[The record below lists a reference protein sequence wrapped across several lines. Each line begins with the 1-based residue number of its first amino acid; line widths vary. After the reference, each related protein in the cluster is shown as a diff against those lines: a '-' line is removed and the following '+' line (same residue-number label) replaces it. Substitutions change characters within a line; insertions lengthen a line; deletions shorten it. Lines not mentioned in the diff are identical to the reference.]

1 MIENL
6 YKRKL
11 SSLLGEIGE
20 KLVAYELIKRG
31 WEVHKNLSQTGF
43 DLYIQKGTVHRKIEV
58 KTRDGFEASGE
69 PKTALLFSASP
80 KEMETC
86 DAVICYARCEKNIFL
101 IVRKKT
107 ILRLNE
113 TIQQKDKGNIR
124 VYIKDGEVSGKWKSF
139 MNNWD
144 VLE

>member
-1 MIENL
+1 MKTNP
-6 YKRKL
+6 YKQKL

-20 KLVAYELIKRG
+20 RLVAYELIKRG

-58 KTRDGFEASGE
+58 KTRDAFEASGE
-69 PKTALLFSASP
+69 PKTPLQFSVSP

-86 DAVICYARCEKNIFL
+86 DAVICYARGEKNIFL
-101 IVRKKT
+101 IIRKKT

-113 TIQQKDKGNIR
+113 TVQKKGQIR
-124 VYIKDGEVSGKWKSF
+124 AHIKDGEVSGTWKSF